1 MRVERSGIDWVL
13 ESVALLLVG
22 GIFVYPLIE
31 WPRVPDWIPVH
42 FGASGAPDR
51 WGSKSQLWL
60 VPAGA
65 LVLYAAM
72 TAATRFPRLVN
83 LPFAVDRD
91 SPEVQRLLLRLL
103 GTVKVLT
110 LAVLAYLVWSTVQVA
125 RGQSDGLSP
134 LLLPVVLVGAVV
146 PLIVFLMRLSRY
158 RKR

>member
-1 MRVERSGIDWVL
+1 
-13 ESVALLLVG
+13 
-22 GIFVYPLIE
+22 
-31 WPRVPDWIPVH
+31 
-42 FGASGAPDR
+42 
-51 WGSKSQLWL
+51 
-60 VPAGA
+60 
-65 LVLYAAM
+65 
-72 TAATRFPRLVN
+72 
-83 LPFAVDRD
+83 VDRD

-110 LAVLAYLVWSTVQVA
+110 LALFAYLVWSTVQVA